1 MKKQKTIIMWIFL
14 IILTILILALNYIKF
29 FGNPNQNIK
38 EQPIENSSSTA
49 INNALLDITNNFN
62 NSVDV
67 QELTKDSIVASATL
81 KNYSIFIS
89 YTVNESKTT
98 YEFKY
103 SNLKL
108 TINIS
113 NDEENIEKF
122 NKIYKILI
130 KSCQKR
136 LNNSENINEQI
147 DKFLNGEQD
156 LSGITKTQK
165 SNLITYEMDI
175 TQKIS
180 NQLSQENNNQDNSNS
195 ENTSNS
201 NDFEESTN

>member
-1 MKKQKTIIMWIFL
+1 MNKQKTGIMWICLIFL
-14 IILTILILALNYIKF
+14 IILILALNYIKF
-29 FGNPNQNIK
+29 FGNPNQNIR
-38 EQPIENSSSTA
+38 EQPIENSTSEA
-49 INNALLDITNNFN
+49 IDNALLDIVNNFN
-62 NSVDV
+62 NSTDV
-67 QELTKDSIVASATL
+67 QELTKDSIVASAIL

-89 YTVNESKTT
+89 YTINESKTT

-136 LNNSENINEQI
+136 LNNSDNINEQI
-147 DKFLNGEQD
+147 DKFLNGEQE
-156 LSGITKTQK
+156 LLGITRTRKN
-165 SNLITYEMDI
+165 NLITYKMDI

-180 NQLSQENNNQDNSNS
+180 
-195 ENTSNS
+195 T
-201 NDFEESTN
+201 STN

>member
-1 MKKQKTIIMWIFL
+1 MKKTKTIIMWIFL
-14 IILTILILALNYIKF
+14 IILIILTLALNYIKF
-29 FGNPNQNIK
+29 FGIPNQNIK
-38 EQPIENSSSTA
+38 ETPIENSTSSA
-49 INNALLDITNNFN
+49 ISTALLDITNNFN
-62 NSVDV
+62 NSMDT

-89 YTVNESKTT
+89 YTVNDSKTT

-113 NDEENIEKF
+113 NDEENVEKF

-136 LNNSENINEQI
+136 LGNTENIDEDI
-147 DKFLNGEQD
+147 DNFLKGEKE
-156 LSGITKTQK
+156 LLGMKKIEKNS
-165 SNLITYEMDI
+165 LISYEMDI

-180 NQLSQENNNQDNSNS
+180 NLNKENSTVSESINNDNNS
-195 ENTSNS
+195 LNE
-201 NDFEESTN
+201 

>member
-1 MKKQKTIIMWIFL
+1 MKRRKIIIAWIFL
-14 IILTILILALNYIKF
+14 VILIILILALNYIKF

-38 EQPIENSSSTA
+38 EQPIENSTSTA

-89 YTVNESKTT
+89 YTLKDSKTT

-108 TINIS
+108 TINIA
-113 NDEENIEKF
+113 NDKENIEKF
-122 NKIYKILI
+122 N
-130 KSCQKR
+130 
-136 LNNSENINEQI
+136 
-147 DKFLNGEQD
+147 
-156 LSGITKTQK
+156 
-165 SNLITYEMDI
+165 
-175 TQKIS
+175 
-180 NQLSQENNNQDNSNS
+180 
-195 ENTSNS
+195 
-201 NDFEESTN
+201 

>member
-1 MKKQKTIIMWIFL
+1 MKKRKIIIAWIFL
-14 IILTILILALNYIKF
+14 VILIILILALNYIKF

-38 EQPIENSSSTA
+38 EQPIENSTSTA

-67 QELTKDSIVASATL
+67 QELTKDSIIASATL

-113 NDEENIEKF
+113 NDKENIEKF

-136 LNNSENINEQI
+136 LNNTENLNDQI
-147 DKFLNGEQD
+147 DRFLNEEQE
-156 LSGITKTQK
+156 LSGIIKTKK
-165 SNLITYEMDI
+165 SNLIIYEMDI

-180 NQLSQENNNQDNSNS
+180 NQLTKDNGNPENTNNDFQEN
-195 ENTSNS
+195 
-201 NDFEESTN
+201 TN

>member
-1 MKKQKTIIMWIFL
+1 MKRRKIIIAWIFL
-14 IILTILILALNYIKF
+14 VILIILILALNYIKF

-38 EQPIENSSSTA
+38 EQPIENSTSTA

-89 YTVNESKTT
+89 YTVNDSKTT

-108 TINIS
+108 TINIA
-113 NDEENIEKF
+113 NDKENIEKF

-136 LNNSENINEQI
+136 FNNTDNLNDQI
-147 DKFLNGEQD
+147 DRFLNEEQE
-156 LSGITKTQK
+156 LSGIIKTKK
-165 SNLITYEMDI
+165 SNLIIYEMDI

-180 NQLSQENNNQDNSNS
+180 NQLTQDNGNPENTNNDFQEN
-195 ENTSNS
+195 
-201 NDFEESTN
+201 TN

>member
-1 MKKQKTIIMWIFL
+1 MKRRKIIIAWIFL
-14 IILTILILALNYIKF
+14 VILIILILALNYIKF

-38 EQPIENSSSTA
+38 EQPIENSTSTA

-89 YTVNESKTT
+89 YTVNDSKTT

-108 TINIS
+108 TINIA
-113 NDEENIEKF
+113 NDKENIEKF

-136 LNNSENINEQI
+136 LNNTDNLNDQI
-147 DKFLNGEQD
+147 DRFLNEEQE
-156 LSGITKTQK
+156 LSGIIKTKK
-165 SNLITYEMDI
+165 SNLIIYEMDI

-180 NQLSQENNNQDNSNS
+180 NQLTQDNGNPENTNNDFQEN
-195 ENTSNS
+195 
-201 NDFEESTN
+201 TN

>member
-1 MKKQKTIIMWIFL
+1 MKKTKTIIMWIFL
-14 IILTILILALNYIKF
+14 IILIILTLALNYIKF
-29 FGNPNQNIK
+29 FGIPNQNIK
-38 EQPIENSSSTA
+38 ETPVENSTSSA
-49 INNALLDITNNFN
+49 ISAALLDITNNFN
-62 NSVDV
+62 NSTDT
-67 QELTKDSIVASATL
+67 QELTKDRIVVSATL

-89 YTVNESKTT
+89 YTVNDSKTT

-113 NDEENIEKF
+113 NDEENVEKF

-136 LNNSENINEQI
+136 LGNTENIDEDI
-147 DKFLNGEQD
+147 DNFLKGEKA
-156 LSGITKTQK
+156 LLGMKKIEKNS
-165 SNLITYEMDI
+165 LIFYEMDI

-180 NQLSQENNNQDNSNS
+180 NLNKENSTVS
-195 ENTSNS
+195 ENIN
-201 NDFEESTN
+201 NDNNFLN

>member
-1 MKKQKTIIMWIFL
+1 MKYKKQKIRIRGVKMNKQKTVIMWICLIFL
-14 IILTILILALNYIKF
+14 ITLILALNYIKF
-29 FGNPNQNIK
+29 FGSPNQNIR
-38 EQPIENSSSTA
+38 EQPVENSTSEA
-49 INNALLDITNNFN
+49 IDNALLDIVNNFN
-62 NSVDV
+62 NSTDV
-67 QELTKDSIVASATL
+67 QELTKDSIVASAIL

-89 YTVNESKTT
+89 YTINESKTT

-103 SNLKL
+103 SNLNL

-136 LNNSENINEQI
+136 LNNSDNINEQI
-147 DKFLNGEQD
+147 DKFLNGEQE
-156 LSGITKTQK
+156 LLGITRIRKN
-165 SNLITYEMDI
+165 NLITYKMDI

-180 NQLSQENNNQDNSNS
+180 
-195 ENTSNS
+195 T
-201 NDFEESTN
+201 STN